1 MLNQA
6 VNQQDRGDVV
16 LMKTLVQLNYYER
29 METKKSYEETYQTVA
44 LNYKN
49 INFQLIF

>member
-1 MLNQA
+1 MLNNA

-29 METKKSYEETYQTVA
+29 IETKKNYEDIYQTV
-44 LNYKN
+44 N
-49 INFQLIF
+49 

>member
-29 METKKSYEETYQTVA
+29 METKKSYEETYQTVS
-44 LNYKN
+44 
-49 INFQLIF
+49 